1 MKRFLLVTLLL
12 AGCLAGCAAQ
22 ETFETI
28 ADEWE
33 VPIQAVAKEIS
44 LKYPEDA
51 SLLTGSSDAGGAV
64 YFCEDYTFSLQVLP
78 SGDLD
83 KTLREVTG
91 FGREDLTV
99 METEQ
104 STVQATTARYDWVWS
119 CAGEAGDQV
128 CRGAILDD
136 GNFHYVLT
144 AMVPEEKAKDVEAG
158 WDRMFQ
164 SFWVA

>member
-28 ADEWE
+28 SDGWE
-33 VPIQAVAKEIS
+33 VPVQAVAKEIG
-44 LKYPEDA
+44 LEYPEDA
-51 SLLTGSSDAGGAV
+51 SLLAGSVDAGGAI
-64 YFCEDYTFSLQVLP
+64 YFCGDYTFSVQVL
-78 SGDLD
+78 SGGDLD

-104 STVQATTARYDWVWS
+104 STVQTATARYDWVWS

-144 AMVPEEKAKDVEAG
+144 AMVPEEKAKDVESE
-158 WDRMFQ
+158 WNRVFQ